1 MPEKIAVLTGSSSGF
16 GLLASVELAKA
27 GFRVIAS
34 MRDLAR
40 RERLD
45 QAAAAAGV
53 SGRIEVRPL
62 DVTNFDALPGFVKT
76 VLSDYGRIDVLV
88 NNAGFAVAGF
98 AEDITLD
105 ELRLQ
110 FETNFFGAVALTK
123 AVLPQMRQ
131 QHAGHIIQISSIMG
145 LHGAVTV
152 SSYSA
157 SKHALEGWS
166 ESLRLEVNSLGIK
179 IVLVEPG
186 AFNTGIWTRG
196 AWMGKEATKPTSP
209 NLQRSLRMRDRIRKI
224 HKADPIAVARAI
236 VAIAQNPNPKMR
248 YLVGRD
254 AKIQLAMKR
263 LLPWKWH
270 EKIVANFLK
279 LD

>member
-166 ESLRLEVNSLGIK
+166 ESFA
-179 IVLVEPG
+179 PG
-186 AFNTGIWTRG
+186 GKF
-196 AWMGKEATKPTSP
+196 AWDQ
-209 NLQRSLRMRDRIRKI
+209 N
-224 HKADPIAVARAI
+224 RA
-236 VAIAQNPNPKMR
+236 
-248 YLVGRD
+248 G
-254 AKIQLAMKR
+254 
-263 LLPWKWH
+263 
-270 EKIVANFLK
+270 
-279 LD
+279 